1 MTQAAGSESAGFL
14 KLAEHLRQHPEAM
27 HSPPE
32 RLAERFGLPV
42 DRVRSA
48 LETVRAVSSATASV
62 PPEERR
68 WTLFWLAFCRRF
80 CGPLAQILRRGWI
93 RATNRPG
100 FFVGATTGL
109 ALAAGWVSENPEQ
122 LATAGRNA
130 VLRLQGGGLVAL
142 FLAVLAAQMACFA
155 RHAMVRQALFGALVN
170 WVVLSTFSI
179 TAIWYRQHSGP
190 NPDRN
195 MVPELVLLSIGL
207 LLLAALYGLLGSVVS
222 ILGAYASIRRA
233 DRRKERLSRQQ
244 LLERLFEIEERL
256 RLGSEAASGPRPL
269 LEQPWVEALRRRLW
283 LFSATSGLLLGL
295 GYVASASGLR
305 TAAGNVRGVTGAEV
319 IDIVVAL
326 VFLAGWFLAQVAL
339 AFLAGRFWRAFLACA
354 LFSACYLLPEALPV
368 TEFGVPRLLA
378 SLYPEKAAQLLASL
392 AIAAMG
398 SLGAAVEERA
408 RRESLLRR
416 NDPGALLAELIEVQR
431 LLSPSRANVCILVV
445 DVAKSSAMKANA
457 DPYVVEYCFREYQS
471 LVRECCESFGG
482 TIHSTAGDG
491 AVAGFPSAA
500 QALAAAKRI
509 QTRIGEFNRRVN
521 RLASPFRLRIG
532 LHQGSVVGELS
543 EVQFAEV
550 IDIAAHVEE
559 VAPVGGIAVT
569 EAVATDLGDERM
581 AELKEPVDGHRV
593 LVVLNPTEDA

>member
-1 MTQAAGSESAGFL
+1 MTQTAGDEPAGFL
-14 KLAEHLRQHPEAM
+14 KLADHLRQHPEAL
-27 HSPPE
+27 HAPPE
-32 RLAERFGLPV
+32 RLAETFGLPV
-42 DRVRSA
+42 DRVRSVLA
-48 LETVRAVSSATASV
+48 TVRAIRAAPASSTPHRS
-62 PPEERR
+62 R
-68 WTLFWLAFCRRF
+68 WRVGWSLFCHRF
-80 CGPLAQILRRGWI
+80 CGPVGQLLRRGWL
-93 RATNRPG
+93 RTTNRPSL
-100 FFVGATTGL
+100 FVGVSTGV
-109 ALAAGWVSENPEQ
+109 ALLAGWIAENPTP
-122 LATAGRNA
+122 LAIAGRDA
-130 VLRLQGGGLVAL
+130 ALRLQGGGLVAL
-142 FLAVLAAQMACFA
+142 FLAVLVAQMACFA

-179 TAIWYRQHSGP
+179 TAIWYQQHSGP

-195 MVPELVLLSIGL
+195 IVPELVLLSVGL
-207 LLLAALYGLLGSVVS
+207 LLLAGLYGLMGSVVS
-222 ILGAYASIRRA
+222 ILGAYASMRRA
-233 DRRKERLSRQQ
+233 DRRKERLSRQE

-256 RLGSEAASGPRPL
+256 RRGTAAEQGPRPL
-269 LEQPWVEALRRRLW
+269 LEQPWVQALRRRLW
-283 LFSATSGLLLGL
+283 AFSAVSGLLLGL
-295 GYVASASGLR
+295 GFVGSAAGLR
-305 TAAGNVRGVTGAEV
+305 TAAGNVRGATGADV
-319 IDIVVAL
+319 ISILLAL
-326 VFLAGWFLAQVAL
+326 VFVAGWFLAQVAV
-339 AFLAGRFWRAFLACA
+339 AFLAGKFWRAFLACSLFA
-354 LFSACYLLPEALPV
+354 LCHLLPEALPISG
-368 TEFGVPRLLA
+368 FGPERFLA

-408 RRESLLRR
+408 RRENLLRR
-416 NDPGALLAELIEVQR
+416 NDPGALLAELMEVQR
-431 LLSPSRANVCILVV
+431 LLAPSRANVCILVV

-471 LVRECCESFGG
+471 LVRECVEAFGG

-509 QTRIGEFNRRVN
+509 QTRIGEFNRLVN

-569 EAVATDLGDERM
+569 EVVAEDLPDERL